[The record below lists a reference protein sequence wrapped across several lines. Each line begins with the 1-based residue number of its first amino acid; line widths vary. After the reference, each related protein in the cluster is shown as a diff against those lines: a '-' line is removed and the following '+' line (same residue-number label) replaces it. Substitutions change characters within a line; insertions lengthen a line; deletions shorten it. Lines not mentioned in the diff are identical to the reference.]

1 MPRRRD
7 TIANAAQRTPILV
20 GGFMLD
26 LDRETLSGS
35 GGEIRLRPK
44 TFEVLRYLLMHRGR
58 VVTKQALIDEV
69 WRNTSVTDDSLVQCL
84 IEIRRALG
92 DDDHRL
98 IKTIPRRGYMVADGD
113 AEADAPHAI
122 LKTPSR
128 QLWFTVALACFTV
141 ALVAGPW
148 WLIGRENTPIR
159 IAVLPLE
166 NLSPESSS
174 DYFADGLTDEI
185 IRNLSVIEGLA
196 VRSRTSSFAFKG
208 QPRNVREAGKQLEAD
223 YLVEGSVLRAGQQL
237 RINAQLIR
245 GRDDFPLWSGKFDR
259 ELTDVF
265 AIQDEISRGIVNNLR
280 LQLGRGRRRYETSV
294 EAYDLYLRAR
304 AVNPASI
311 QLFEQAISKDPAFA
325 PAHAGLAAAY
335 AYRSVQFPLAHPV
348 DDLPKMRTAAE
359 KAIQLDPLL
368 AEAHAALGS
377 AYARDGQW
385 EQSEE
390 SFRRAIELDPNRS
403 STYTDYAYWLLTVL
417 GRLDEALRQLRGAQQ
432 RDPASPAVHRFLPD
446 VLISAGQ
453 YEEAADYCRKL
464 PASHPL
470 KNSYLARA
478 QLERGKVAEA
488 IELAADG
495 WNSSNPLIRGF
506 TGYIYARS
514 GRRDEAEK
522 LAATSNYANEQA
534 LIFAGL
540 GDVER
545 TLEALDRMASLG
557 AQRVGVFL
565 NYPELALLRG
575 DPRLKVFRKKVGL
588 PE

>member
-1 MPRRRD
+1 MSRRLD
-7 TIANAAQRTPILV
+7 TIENAGQRTPILV

-26 LDRETLSGS
+26 LDRETLSGPS
-35 GGEIRLRPK
+35 GEIRLRPK

-92 DDDHRL
+92 DNDHRL
-98 IKTIPRRGYMVADGD
+98 IKTIPRRGYMVADGNAD
-113 AEADAPHAI
+113 SDAPNAI
-122 LKTPSR
+122 RKTPSR
-128 QLWFTVALACFTV
+128 QRLTVALACFTI
-141 ALVAGPW
+141 ALMAGAW
-148 WLIGRENTPIR
+148 WLIGRGNTPIR

-166 NLSPESSS
+166 NVSPESSS

-185 IRNLSVIEGLA
+185 IHNLSVIEGLA
-196 VRSRTSSFAFKG
+196 VRSRTSSFALKG

-223 YLVEGSVLRAGQQL
+223 YLVEGSVLLAGQQL

-245 GRDDFPLWSGKFDR
+245 ARDDFPLWSGKFER

-265 AIQDEISRGIVNNLR
+265 AIQDEISRGIANNLR

-359 KAIQLDPLL
+359 KAILLDPLL

-385 EQSEE
+385 EQSEK

-417 GRLDEALRQLRGAQQ
+417 GRLEEALRQLRGAQQ
-432 RDPASPAVHRFLPD
+432 RDPLSPAVHRFLPD
-446 VLISAGQ
+446 VLISAGR

-464 PASHPL
+464 PANHPL

-478 QLERGKVAEA
+478 QLGRGNVAEA
-488 IELAADG
+488 IQLAADG

-522 LAATSNYANEQA
+522 LVAASNYANEQA

-540 GDVER
+540 GDMER
-545 TLEALDRMASLG
+545 TLGALDRMASLG

-565 NYPELALLRG
+565 NYPELALLRD
-575 DPRLKVFRKKVGL
+575 DPRLKVFRKRVGL